1 MKTGII
7 LLSHGS
13 RLPDALNTLH
23 ELVEKVKAGGD
34 FDLVTGASLQF
45 NQPDLQTAV
54 ARTVSAGMDRI
65 IVAPLFLYMG
75 MHMKKDIPE
84 ILDQERKKYPH
95 VRFDMTGNIGA
106 DNKLAEILLDRIGKV
121 VSSIGSN

>member
-1 MKTGII
+1 MKTGVI

-13 RLPDALNTLH
+13 RLPEAQKTLK
-23 ELVEKVKAGGD
+23 ELVEQVKAGGN

-45 NQPDLQTAV
+45 NRPDLQTAV
-54 ARTVSAGMDRI
+54 AQTVSAGMDRV

-84 ILDQERKKYPH
+84 ILDEERKKYPH

-106 DNKLAEILLDRIGKV
+106 DRKLAEILLERIGKV
-121 VSSIGSN
+121 V